1 MINSLKESLMPLKN
15 QLINHSLYNNLESID
30 DLKSFMEAH
39 IYAVWDFM
47 SLVKRLQIELTT
59 TTLPWYPT
67 QNNAAARLINEIVWG
82 EETDVNKD
90 GVPMSHFE
98 MYLEAMEQ
106 INADTSGIK
115 MIVNDIK
122 SGSTVFDAIEKANLP
137 FYISDFLNFTFKIIE
152 EGKTH
157 KIASVFTFGREDLIP
172 DMFISMIKKMNR
184 KNDDEIDQ
192 IIYYFERHIEVDGDT
207 HSPLAI
213 GMIKNLCATD
223 QNKWDEATEA
233 SQLALQKRIA
243 LWDGINKL
251 LLQKENSNHA

>member
-1 MINSLKESLMPLKN
+1 MINSLKESLIPLKN

-30 DLKSFMEAH
+30 DLKPGRNHVF
-39 IYAVWDFM
+39 AVWDFM
-47 SLVKRLQIELTT
+47 SLLKGLQIKLTS
-59 TTLPWYPT
+59 TLPWHPT

-82 EETDVNKD
+82 EETDVNKE

-223 QNKWDEATEA
+223 QNKWDEATEG
-233 SQLALQKRIA
+233 SQAVIREKNCALGWNQQTNI
-243 LWDGINKL
+243 
-251 LLQKENSNHA
+251 S